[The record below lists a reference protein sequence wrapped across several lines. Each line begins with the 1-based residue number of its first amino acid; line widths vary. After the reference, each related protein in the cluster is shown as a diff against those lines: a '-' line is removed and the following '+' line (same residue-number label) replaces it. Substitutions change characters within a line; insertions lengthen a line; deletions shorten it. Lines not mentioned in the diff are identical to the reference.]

1 MTNNNAWEKNFV
13 KFSKKFNIIKLLGE
27 YNYKK
32 YINLISKD
40 DTILD
45 FGCGSGELINFFKEK
60 NFKKI
65 FGYDVTDNLINTN
78 LKNIVI
84 TDLSANLRG
93 LDKVNFNIVFFN
105 GCLHH
110 LEEPFETIKKLR
122 DIYKENSNK
131 KELKIIILEPI
142 NTKLRLLGEFIILKT
157 FIGKIFFNDLK
168 NCLTAEWSTYE
179 PWKKMSNYSINQKLT
194 NLGFKKEKMK
204 RSLFNIE
211 LIYFFNA

>member
-1 MTNNNAWEKNFV
+1 MTNNNTWEKNFV
-13 KFSKKFNIIKLLGE
+13 NFSKKFNIIKTLGE

-32 YINLISKD
+32 YIYLTSKD

-65 FGYDVTDNLINTN
+65 FGYDVTDNLINPN
-78 LKNIVI
+78 LKSIVI
-84 TDLSANLRG
+84 TDLSANFRG
-93 LDKVNFNIVFFN
+93 LDKINFNIVFFN

-110 LEEPFETIKKLR
+110 LNEPFETIKKLR

-131 KELKIIILEPI
+131 KRLKIIILEPI
-142 NTKLRLLGEFIILKT
+142 NTPLRLLGEFIILKT
-157 FIGKIFFNDLK
+157 FIGKNLFKDLK
-168 NCLTAEWSTYE
+168 NCLIAEWSTYE
-179 PWKKMSNYSINQKLT
+179 PWKKLSNYSINQKLT

-204 RSLFNIE
+204 RTLFNIE
-211 LIYFFNA
+211 LIYVFNA